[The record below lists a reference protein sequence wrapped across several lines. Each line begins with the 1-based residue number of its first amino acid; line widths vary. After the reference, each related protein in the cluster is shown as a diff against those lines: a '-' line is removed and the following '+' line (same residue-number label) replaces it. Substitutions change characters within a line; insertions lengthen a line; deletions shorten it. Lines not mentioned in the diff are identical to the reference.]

1 MLVQDICSAKAVHV
15 PLSCT
20 LQEAA
25 VQMRDRH
32 VGALI
37 VTENSPAGTRAVG
50 MVTDRDIVIDATATG
65 ADPCRTDVAEV
76 MTRGLV
82 AISREAAIADA
93 IQLMLSH
100 GVRRLAV
107 LDGEAVTGVISL
119 DDLLGALAADWGMLS
134 SLVRNEQERERSGSV
149 QVPLHA

>member
-1 MLVQDICSAKAVHV
+1 MRVQNICSAKAVHV

-37 VTENSPAGTRAVG
+37 VTENSPNGTRAVG
-50 MVTDRDIVIDATATG
+50 MVTDRDMVTGAAASG
-65 ADPCRTDVAEV
+65 ADPCHTEVIDV

-82 AISREAAIADA
+82 AISQDAAVTDA
-93 IQLMLSH
+93 IQMMLSH

-107 LDGEAVTGVISL
+107 LDHEAVSGVISL
-119 DDLLGALAADWGMLS
+119 DDLLGALAADWGMIAALI
-134 SLVRNEQERERSGSV
+134 RNEQQRERSGSIRST
-149 QVPLHA
+149 LHA

>member
-1 MLVQDICSAKAVHV
+1 MRDQDICSAKAVHV

-37 VTENSPAGTRAVG
+37 VTENSPHGTRAVG
-50 MVTDRDIVIDATATG
+50 MVTDRDMVTGAAASGSDPCHTEVID
-65 ADPCRTDVAEV
+65 V

-82 AISREAAIADA
+82 AISQDAAVTDA
-93 IQLMLSH
+93 IQAS
-100 GVRRLAV
+100 R
-107 LDGEAVTGVISL
+107 
-119 DDLLGALAADWGMLS
+119 
-134 SLVRNEQERERSGSV
+134 Q
-149 QVPLHA
+149 

>member
-1 MLVQDICSAKAVHV
+1 MRVKDIRSTKAVHV

-37 VTENSPAGTRAVG
+37 VTENSPTGTRAVG
-50 MVTDRDIVIDATATG
+50 MITDRDMVIDATATG
-65 ADPCRTDVAEV
+65 ADPCHTEVIDV

-82 AISREAAIADA
+82 AISQDAAVADA
-93 IQLMLSH
+93 IQMMLSH

-107 LDGEAVTGVISL
+107 LECEAVSGLISL
-119 DDLLGALAADWGMLS
+119 DDLLGALATDWGMIAALI
-134 SLVRNEQERERSGSV
+134 RNAQQRERSGNIQST
-149 QVPLHA
+149 LHA

>member
-1 MLVQDICSAKAVHV
+1 MRVQDICSAKAVHV

-37 VTENSPAGTRAVG
+37 VTENSPTGTRAVG
-50 MVTDRDIVIDATATG
+50 MVTDRDIVVDAMASG
-65 ADPCRTDVAEV
+65 ADPCHTEVIDV

-82 AISREAAIADA
+82 AISQDAPVAEA
-93 IQLMLSH
+93 IQTMLSH

-107 LDGEAVTGVISL
+107 LDGETVCGVISL
-119 DDLLGALAADWGMLS
+119 DDLLGALATDWGMIAALI
-134 SLVRNEQERERSGSV
+134 RNEQQRERSGSI
-149 QVPLHA
+149 QSTLHA

>member
-1 MLVQDICSAKAVHV
+1 MRVQDICSAKAVHV

-37 VTENSPAGTRAVG
+37 VTENSPSGTRAIG
-50 MVTDRDIVIDATATG
+50 MVTDRDMVIDATASG
-65 ADPCRTDVAEV
+65 ADPCRTEVIDV

-82 AISREAAIADA
+82 AISRDAAVAEAIE
-93 IQLMLSH
+93 LMLSH

-107 LDGEAVTGVISL
+107 LDGEAVSGVISL
-119 DDLLGALAADWGMLS
+119 DDLLGALAADWGMIA
-134 SLVRNEQERERSGSV
+134 SLIRNEQQRECSDSI
-149 QVPLHA
+149 QSALHA

>member
-1 MLVQDICSAKAVHV
+1 MRVQDICSAKAVHV

-37 VTENSPAGTRAVG
+37 VTENSPSGTRAIG
-50 MVTDRDIVIDATATG
+50 MVTDRDMVIDATASG
-65 ADPCRTDVAEV
+65 ADPCRTEVIDV

-82 AISREAAIADA
+82 AISREAAVAEA
-93 IQLMLSH
+93 IELMLSH

-107 LDGEAVTGVISL
+107 LDGEAVSGVISL
-119 DDLLGALAADWGMLS
+119 DDLLGALAADWGMIA
-134 SLVRNEQERERSGSV
+134 SLIRNEQQRECSDSI
-149 QVPLHA
+149 QSALHA

>member
-50 MVTDRDIVIDATATG
+50 MVTDRDIVIGATATG
-65 ADPCRTDVAEV
+65 ADPCQTDVVEV

-82 AISREAAIADA
+82 AIQRDAVVADA
-93 IQLMLSH
+93 MQLMLTH

-107 LDGEAVTGVISL
+107 LDGEAVTGVIAL
-119 DDLLGALAADWGMLS
+119 DDLFSALATDWGMLF
-134 SLVRNEQERERSGSV
+134 SLVRKEQERERSSSA
-149 QVPLHA
+149 PPRSST

>member
-1 MLVQDICSAKAVHV
+1 MRVQDICSAKAVHV

-37 VTENSPAGTRAVG
+37 VTENSPSGTRAIG
-50 MVTDRDIVIDATATG
+50 MVTDRDMVIDATASG
-65 ADPCRTDVAEV
+65 ADPCRTEVIDV

-82 AISREAAIADA
+82 AISRDAAVAEAIE
-93 IQLMLSH
+93 LMLSH

-107 LDGEAVTGVISL
+107 LDGEAVSGVISL
-119 DDLLGALAADWGMLS
+119 DDLLGALAADWGMIA
-134 SLVRNEQERERSGSV
+134 SLIRKEQQRECSDSI
-149 QVPLHA
+149 QSALHA